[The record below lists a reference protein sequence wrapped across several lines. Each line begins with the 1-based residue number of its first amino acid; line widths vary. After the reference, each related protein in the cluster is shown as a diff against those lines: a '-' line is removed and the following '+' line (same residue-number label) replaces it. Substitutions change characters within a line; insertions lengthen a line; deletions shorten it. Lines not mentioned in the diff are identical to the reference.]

1 MIYRARYARGVTL
14 HSRNLKILAA
24 NPWHQPKSVKN
35 KHYNVK
41 KHKSKSNKV
50 SNDII
55 CNLGY
60 GKNEISIQ
68 KLNDD
73 CLMHIF
79 LKLPIV
85 DRIRMERGK
94 YIHFFSYSINIV
106 LKYMK

>member
-1 MIYRARYARGVTL
+1 MIYRARYARKIIL
-14 HSRNLKILAA
+14 HRRNLKILAA
-24 NPWHQPKSVKN
+24 NPWHQPKNVKN

-55 CNLGY
+55 YNLGY
-60 GKNEISIQ
+60 REDEISIQ

-79 LKLPIV
+79 FELPII
-85 DRIRMERGK
+85 DKIRLERGK
-94 YIHFFSYSINIV
+94 YIHFCFLQY
-106 LKYMK
+106 